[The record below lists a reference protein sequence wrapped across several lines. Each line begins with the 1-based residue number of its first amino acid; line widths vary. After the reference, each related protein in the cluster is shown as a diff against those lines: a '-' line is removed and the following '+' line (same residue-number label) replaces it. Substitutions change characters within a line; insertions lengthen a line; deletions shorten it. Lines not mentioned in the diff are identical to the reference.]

1 MRKIISGN
9 KNIEKATGLS
19 ITTVWRMEQKGL
31 FPKRIQ
37 LSPNRTG
44 WFEDEVE
51 EWQET
56 RHRGV
61 DGRIF
66 SQKTDGKTERPNNG
80 SYYRGEITN

>member
-9 KNIEKATGLS
+9 KNIGKVTGLS

-56 RHRGV
+56 RPRGV
-61 DGRIF
+61 DGRVF
-66 SQKTDGKTERPNNG
+66 SQKTDAKTERLSNG
-80 SYYRGEITN
+80 SFYPVEITD